1 MKRTISIILVLC
13 IALSTVA
20 CEGISNFIHG
30 PPEETP
36 PPPTPQPQ
44 ETPTPEPT
52 PEPEETPVVDV
63 GMDAILARPLMD
75 PEKGELYGYTD
86 GYEELRYEVRYM
98 FEQVALPMTVLSF
111 EEEVSDVILNS
122 DTESLEELISLV
134 WENAMIVVV
143 AEDFESRGKLIGIN
157 EATEDQVLDYIEYMR
172 DRSDLS
178 IEKNIVSLTIE
189 ELDET
194 TKAAFLTLTATGW
207 PLLCEY
213 IAIVSNET
221 EGLAYYTLERSY
233 DEGDDTP
240 YFFCFV
246 NLQGRGTFYT
256 IENTL
261 KAFAGAILDDDK
273 EAGSQQSR

>member
-1 MKRTISIILVLC
+1 MKRTISIILVFC
-13 IALSTVA
+13 IVLSTVA
-20 CEGISNFIHG
+20 CKGTSNLPPG

-36 PPPTPQPQ
+36 STSQPQ
-44 ETPTPEPT
+44 ETPTPTPT
-52 PEPEETPVVDV
+52 PEPEETPEIGVD
-63 GMDAILARPLMD
+63 MEALLARPLMD
-75 PEKGELYGYTD
+75 PEKGALYGYAD
-86 GYEELRYEVRYM
+86 GYEELKYEVRYM

-111 EEEVSDVILNS
+111 EEEVSDVILNGE
-122 DTESLEELISLV
+122 TESLEELIGLV

-143 AEDFESRGKLIGIN
+143 AEDFETRGKLISIN
-157 EATEDQVLDYIEYMR
+157 EAAEDQVLDYIEHMR
-172 DRSDLS
+172 DKSDLG

-194 TKAAFLTLTATGW
+194 TTAAFLTMTATGW

-213 IAIVSNET
+213 IAIVFNET
-221 EGLAYYTLERSY
+221 GGLAYYTLERSY

-240 YFFCFV
+240 YFFCYV
-246 NLQGRGTFYT
+246 NLHGRGTFYT

-261 KAFAGAILDDDK
+261 EAFTGAILDEDK